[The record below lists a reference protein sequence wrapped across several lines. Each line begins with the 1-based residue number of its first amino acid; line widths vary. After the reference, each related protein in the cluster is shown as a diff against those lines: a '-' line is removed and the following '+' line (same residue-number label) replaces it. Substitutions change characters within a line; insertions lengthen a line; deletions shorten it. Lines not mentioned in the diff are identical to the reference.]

1 VKLDPEKEARLYEDT
16 WARLAAAGMPVRGFP
31 ILPAGPRLPAQPEHV
46 ADARWVGLG
55 PSAPRSRA
63 PGAVPIVADLDR
75 WLALLEQ
82 GQRLTRRVALNPALL
97 AEDALIFGLRMNAGV
112 DVAHWRAR
120 CPEAPGGGGDPCSG
134 RLVDDGP
141 GDP

>member
-1 VKLDPEKEARLYEDT
+1 
-16 WARLAAAGMPVRGFP
+16 
-31 ILPAGPRLPAQPEHV
+31 
-46 ADARWVGLG
+46 
-55 PSAPRSRA
+55 
-63 PGAVPIVADLDR
+63 VPMLADLDR

-82 GQRLTRRVALNPALL
+82 GQRLTEDRVALNPALL

-120 CPEAPGGGGDPCSG
+120 CPEAPWPAVETLLG
-134 RLVDDGP
+134 RLVDERP